1 MQKVDQSKLFEL
13 IIQAYGVDRKLHR
26 QEEFCRAMLL
36 RCNASCVPQRC
47 GLNVSY
53 EMNEIVQEFNVVTEQ
68 SKILGIFDILEAAA
82 NATYNKPC
90 VRYDERA
97 GGACTV
103 QNGAVTVASQEGHI
117 RLIFEG
123 VFIAVFLTSI
133 PFQSKIPM
141 ARPGYSRGSRHGRIE
156 CTRISWSGAT

>member
-1 MQKVDQSKLFEL
+1 
-13 IIQAYGVDRKLHR
+13 
-26 QEEFCRAMLL
+26 
-36 RCNASCVPQRC
+36 
-47 GLNVSY
+47 
-53 EMNEIVQEFNVVTEQ
+53 MNEIVQEFNVVTEQ
-68 SKILGIFDILEAAA
+68 SKILGFFDILEAAA
-82 NATYNKPC
+82 NATYETVENRGIFYNKPC